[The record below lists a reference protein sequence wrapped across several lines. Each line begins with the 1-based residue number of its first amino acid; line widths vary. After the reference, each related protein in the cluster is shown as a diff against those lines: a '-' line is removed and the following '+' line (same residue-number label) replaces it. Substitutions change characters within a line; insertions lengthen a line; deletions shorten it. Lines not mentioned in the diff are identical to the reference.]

1 MRTKLLKLAFV
12 GGVLYSLIMPGTVSA
27 GERRGADIVV
37 TLNSGHQVNGELIAV
52 KPNALL
58 LLGPAGGDEAIGLKE
73 IESVKIPRGSRAL
86 NGALYGFLGG
96 AVLGAMVGR
105 GLGGGEEDLEQAF
118 PIFGVLIVGAAGGLI
133 GGVVGASSR
142 RTQEIYLAGK
152 SETFISGALA
162 KLNRLARK
170 PDAFFAPR

>member
-1 MRTKLLKLAFV
+1 MRTRLLELALV
-12 GGVLYSLIMPGTVSA
+12 GGIFYSFIMPGTVSA
-27 GERRGADIVV
+27 RERRGADIVV
-37 TLNSGHQVNGELIAV
+37 TLNSGRQVNGELIAV

-58 LLGPAGGDEAIGLKE
+58 LLGPAGGDEALGLGE
-73 IESVKIPRGSRAL
+73 IESVRIPRGSRAL

-96 AVLGAMVGR
+96 AVLGAMLGR

-118 PIFGVLIVGAAGGLI
+118 PVFGILIVGSAGGLI
-133 GGVVGASSR
+133 GGVLGASSR
-142 RTQEIYLAGK
+142 RTQEIYLPGR
-152 SETFISGALA
+152 SETFISGVLA